1 MKIGLEHINLCTL
14 DPDAAAGWMVRVF
27 NWRVRWAGTAMDTG
41 YTVHVGDD
49 AGYLALYRPQGDLL
63 PAEAQYRRV
72 NGLNHI
78 GIVVDDIDAIEN
90 AVKLEGF
97 TLNAHADYE
106 PGRRF
111 YFLDNTGLEFEIV
124 HYDD

>member
-1 MKIGLEHINLCTL
+1 MTQMRQQNGWYAFSIGVCVGRG
-14 DPDAAAGWMVRVF
+14 P
-27 NWRVRWAGTAMDTG
+27 RWIR

-97 TLNAHADYE
+97 TPNAHADYE